1 MLVFYYLGKK
11 KCAKSYQFFNSGQE
25 IANEA
30 RKLGLYGPTNSLW
43 CYFMKMGNTAE
54 AQSTWEI
61 LKSYTGAIKFQS
73 ILRQIRKDEDIA
85 SAENLVKTLASS
97 EHVKPSALGV
107 AYSAWL
113 DVLRKYT
120 IGFN

>member
-1 MLVFYYLGKK
+1 MVKK

-30 RKLGLYGPTNSLW
+30 RKFGLYGPTNSLW

-73 ILRQIRKDEDIA
+73 ILRQIRKDEDIV

-97 EHVKPSALGV
+97 EKVFL
-107 AYSAWL
+107 
-113 DVLRKYT
+113 
-120 IGFN
+120 F